1 MPSKFASLQR
11 PRSSKTP
18 AHTHSLSVSSAHYQE
33 EPQQQRHEL
42 EQGKVDLLIG
52 TSVTGYTSG
61 DGQVLSP
68 HLRGTLQ
75 SFLPHGRTRSDSQSN
90 VHNQQQQQQQQ
101 QGATTQAVNGTR
113 QGATGSKDNAA
124 TQGMRHNNQHEQTT
138 RGSSYDSACPK
149 HGDSSA
155 SPPNSNHPLET
166 KLSSPRPSPNQPLET
181 PKVLS
186 HGHRGS
192 FSNTH
197 HHHHH
202 HPHQHHRTSSLV
214 HSGEA
219 SNPRSSSPNQN
230 GSPTNQRTGSPNQ
243 YINFPNP
250 HSKLEAVR
258 PTRDALLDHNNT
270 PDSPGVVTA
279 NIKSTNIISNNIPST
294 NTPIST
300 FKLHDTNIPNST
312 PNAIY
317 SKNTNI
323 GTTNNT
329 SNSTHAK
336 DIVSSNINASNS
348 SSNTIITS
356 VSSSDV
362 IRPRFPHDFVRQTAN
377 NVRGR
382 SGTVDHQPEEPT
394 ERRDSTSSSHR

>member
-155 SPPNSNHPLET
+155 SPPNSNHPLE
-166 KLSSPRPSPNQPLET
+166 RPNFPVRGPVRIRPLET

-197 HHHHH
+197 HHH
-202 HPHQHHRTSSLV
+202 
-214 HSGEA
+214 
-219 SNPRSSSPNQN
+219 
-230 GSPTNQRTGSPNQ
+230 
-243 YINFPNP
+243 
-250 HSKLEAVR
+250 
-258 PTRDALLDHNNT
+258 
-270 PDSPGVVTA
+270 
-279 NIKSTNIISNNIPST
+279 
-294 NTPIST
+294 PIS
-300 FKLHDTNIPNST
+300 D
-312 PNAIY
+312 
-317 SKNTNI
+317 
-323 GTTNNT
+323 
-329 SNSTHAK
+329 HA
-336 DIVSSNINASNS
+336 
-348 SSNTIITS
+348 
-356 VSSSDV
+356 
-362 IRPRFPHDFVRQTAN
+362 Q
-377 NVRGR
+377 
-382 SGTVDHQPEEPT
+382 
-394 ERRDSTSSSHR
+394 